1 MSYEAHT
8 EESENGLCTLKII
21 QDEDAF
27 NPRHEYDHIGHM
39 VCFHSRYDL
48 GDKYHYND
56 PKLPPPPKKYA
67 KEVMQEEADGY
78 TSCSLQEL
86 MESDYKDM
94 TLLEAYEEKWS
105 SSWYSEGK
113 FEVEEAKVFA
123 GHVVETDGVVLPLY
137 LYDHSGITI
146 STGRFS
152 CPWDSGQVG
161 FIYMTKAEIDEHFD
175 GDAEKAKACLQSE
188 VEEYDQYLTG
198 DVYGCVIEDD
208 NGDNIESCWGFFGL
222 EYAIEE
228 GRSMLKYQSE
238 GLAEQRAKE
247 EKESNEQE
255 AEKWVEDTYRR

>member
-39 VCFHSRYDL
+39 VCFHRRYDL

-94 TLLEAYEEKWS
+94 TLSKPTRKSGAAVGTARGNSRSRRPRFSPGTWSRLTVWS
-105 SSWYSEGK
+105 SR
-113 FEVEEAKVFA
+113 
-123 GHVVETDGVVLPLY
+123 
-137 LYDHSGITI
+137 
-146 STGRFS
+146 STCTTTAVS
-152 CPWDSGQVG
+152 P
-161 FIYMTKAEIDEHFD
+161 
-175 GDAEKAKACLQSE
+175 
-188 VEEYDQYLTG
+188 
-198 DVYGCVIEDD
+198 
-208 NGDNIESCWGFFGL
+208 
-222 EYAIEE
+222 
-228 GRSMLKYQSE
+228 
-238 GLAEQRAKE
+238 
-247 EKESNEQE
+247 
-255 AEKWVEDTYRR
+255 